1 MTPAPQKPTTLEAKI
16 RRFVGSLKPLSWI
29 GGGIVVFVLLLA
41 SIGGFGSL
49 LVMAG
54 LIGLVTALYSV
65 VSGRGSWAAL
75 PSRKVAAIALAASLV
90 LTLVGGGVQA
100 ATHPAGRLADTSA
113 ASSSAS
119 ATPTSSSSIVKATAT
134 ATPTAAAFTEESPAD
149 PASVTAASDA
159 ATVAITDTSATNG
172 LAVTL
177 LATLAVKGKA
187 PKTGYDRVGDF
198 GTAWLDVDR
207 NGCDTRNDVLGR
219 DLTSVVKSGTCTVM
233 TGTIVSPY
241 TNATI
246 GFVRGAATSALVQI
260 DHVVP
265 LANAWQTGAQ
275 QLSQAQR
282 VSLANDPLNLLA
294 VDGRSN
300 EQKSDGDTA
309 TWLPANKAYRCH
321 YVARQISVKATYGL
335 WVTQAERDAMTR
347 ILDTC
352 PSEPALTSGFTP
364 APAPAPV
371 VVAPATAAPAP
382 AAAPAPEPAPVV
394 AP

>member
-1 MTPAPQKPTTLEAKI
+1 MTPAPQQSATLGAKI
-16 RRFVGSLKPLSWI
+16 RRFVGSLSIRSRVI
-29 GGGIVVFVLLLA
+29 GSVAGM
-41 SIGGFGSL
+41 L
-49 LVMAG
+49 LVTLVAG
-54 LIGLVTALYSV
+54 G
-65 VSGRGSWAAL
+65 
-75 PSRKVAAIALAASLV
+75 VAAV
-90 LTLVGGGVQA
+90 TNPGG
-100 ATHPAGRLADTSA
+100 GRLADTSA
-113 ASSSAS
+113 ALAS
-119 ATPTSSSSIVKATAT
+119 ATPTGAATKAPTS
-134 ATPTAAAFTEESPAD
+134 ATPAPTAKAAFTDESPAD
-149 PASVTAASDA
+149 PSSVTAASDA
-159 ATVAITDTSATNG
+159 ATVAITDTTATGNT
-172 LAVTL
+172 LAVAL
-177 LATLAVKGKA
+177 LGTLAVKGKA

-207 NGCDTRNDVLGR
+207 NGCDTRNDVLSR

-241 TNATI
+241 TSATI
-246 GFVRGAATSALVQI
+246 SFVRGAATSALVQI

-309 TWLPANKAYRCH
+309 TWLPANKAFRCR

-335 WVTQAERDAMTR
+335 WVTPAERDAMTR

-352 PSEPALTSGFTP
+352 PSEPALTSGF

-371 VVAPATAAPAP
+371 VVAPAPVPAPAPAPAPVVAPVPAAPAP
-382 AAAPAPEPAPVV
+382 AAPADVYYENCTAVRAAGAAPIHPGDPGWQQKFDRDKDGVGCE
-394 AP
+394 

>member
-1 MTPAPQKPTTLEAKI
+1 MTPAPQKPATFEAKI
-16 RRFVGSLKPLSWI
+16 RRFVGSLSIRSRVI
-29 GGGIVVFVLLLA
+29 GGVAGVLLVTLVA
-41 SIGGFGSL
+41 GG
-49 LVMAG
+49 
-54 LIGLVTALYSV
+54 
-65 VSGRGSWAAL
+65 
-75 PSRKVAAIALAASLV
+75 VAAA
-90 LTLVGGGVQA
+90 TRPGGGQ
-100 ATHPAGRLADTSA
+100 LADTSA
-113 ASSSAS
+113 ASAS
-119 ATPTSSSSIVKATAT
+119 ATPASSSSVAKTTAT
-134 ATPTAAAFTEESPAD
+134 ATPAAAAFTAESPAD
-149 PASVTAASDA
+149 PTSVTAASDA
-159 ATVAITDTSATNG
+159 ATVAITDTSVTNT

-207 NGCDTRNDVLGR
+207 NGCDTRNDVLSR
-219 DLTSVVKSGTCTVM
+219 DLSSVVKSGSCKVM

-246 GFVRGAATSALVQI
+246 GFVRGASTSALVQI

-282 VSLANDPLNLLA
+282 ISLANDPLNLLA

-309 TWLPANKAYRCH
+309 TWLPANKSYRCH

-352 PSEPALTSGFTP
+352 PSEPALTSGF

-371 VVAPATAAPAP
+371 VVAPAPAAPAP
-382 AAAPAPEPAPVV
+382 AAPAPEPAPVV
-394 AP
+394 APAPAAPAPAPAAPATASYKNCDAVRAAGAAPIHPGDPGWQSKFDRDGDGIGCE

>member
-1 MTPAPQKPTTLEAKI
+1 MTPAPQKPATFEAKI
-16 RRFVGSLKPLSWI
+16 RRFVGSLSIRSRVI
-29 GGGIVVFVLLLA
+29 GGVAGVLLVTLVA
-41 SIGGFGSL
+41 GG
-49 LVMAG
+49 
-54 LIGLVTALYSV
+54 
-65 VSGRGSWAAL
+65 
-75 PSRKVAAIALAASLV
+75 VAAA
-90 LTLVGGGVQA
+90 TRPGGGQ
-100 ATHPAGRLADTSA
+100 LADTSA
-113 ASSSAS
+113 ASAS
-119 ATPTSSSSIVKATAT
+119 ATPASSSSVAKTTAT
-134 ATPTAAAFTEESPAD
+134 ATPAAAAFTAESPAD
-149 PASVTAASDA
+149 PTSVTAASDA
-159 ATVAITDTSATNG
+159 ATVAITDTSVTNT

-207 NGCDTRNDVLGR
+207 NGCDTRNDVLSR
-219 DLTSVVKSGTCTVM
+219 DLTSVVKSGSCKVM

-246 GFVRGAATSALVQI
+246 SFARGASTSALVQI

-309 TWLPANKAYRCH
+309 TWLPANKSYRCH

-352 PSEPALTSGFTP
+352 PSEPALTSGF

-371 VVAPATAAPAP
+371 AVVAPAPAAPAP
-382 AAAPAPEPAPVV
+382 AAAPAPEPAPV
-394 AP
+394 

>member
-1 MTPAPQKPTTLEAKI
+1 MTPAPQKPATLEAKI
-16 RRFVGSLKPLSWI
+16 RRFVGALSIRSRVI
-29 GGGIVVFVLLLA
+29 GGVAGVLLVA
-41 SIGGFGSL
+41 
-49 LVMAG
+49 LVA
-54 LIGLVTALYSV
+54 
-65 VSGRGSWAAL
+65 
-75 PSRKVAAIALAASLV
+75 
-90 LTLVGGGVQA
+90 GGVAA
-100 ATHPAGRLADTSA
+100 ATHPGGGQLADTSA
-113 ASSSAS
+113 ASAS
-119 ATPTSSSSIVKATAT
+119 ATPTSSSSVVKTTAT
-134 ATPTAAAFTEESPAD
+134 ATPAAAAFTAESPAD
-149 PASVTAASDA
+149 PTSVTAASEA
-159 ATVAITDTSATNG
+159 ASVAITDTSATNT

-177 LATLAVKGKA
+177 LGTLAVKGKA

-207 NGCDTRNDVLGR
+207 NGCDTRNDVLSR
-219 DLTSVVKSGTCTVM
+219 DLTGVVKSGTCKVM

-246 GFVRGAATSALVQI
+246 GFVRGASTSALVQI

-282 VSLANDPLNLLA
+282 VTLANDPLNLLA

-309 TWLPANKAYRCH
+309 TWLPANKSYRCH

-352 PSEPALTSGFTP
+352 PSEPALTSGF
-364 APAPAPV
+364 AP
-371 VVAPATAAPAP
+371 APAP
-382 AAAPAPEPAPVV
+382 AAAPAPEPAPA
-394 AP
+394 APAPAAPAPAAPAPAAPSDVYYENCTAVKAAGAAPIHPGDPGWQSKFDRDKDGVGCE

>member
-1 MTPAPQKPTTLEAKI
+1 MTPAPQKPATLEAKI
-16 RRFVGSLKPLSWI
+16 KRFVGSLSIRSRVI
-29 GGGIVVFVLLLA
+29 GAVAGVLLVTLVA
-41 SIGGFGSL
+41 GG
-49 LVMAG
+49 
-54 LIGLVTALYSV
+54 
-65 VSGRGSWAAL
+65 
-75 PSRKVAAIALAASLV
+75 VAAA
-90 LTLVGGGVQA
+90 TRPDGGL
-100 ATHPAGRLADTSA
+100 LADTSA
-113 ASSSAS
+113 ASAPAS
-119 ATPTSSSSIVKATAT
+119 ATPSSSSSIAKATAT
-134 ATPTAAAFTEESPAD
+134 ATPVAAFTEESPAD
-149 PASVTAASDA
+149 PTSVTAASDA
-159 ATVAITDTSATNG
+159 ATVAITDTSATNT

-219 DLTSVVKSGTCTVM
+219 DLTSVVKSGTCKVM
-233 TGTIVSPY
+233 SGTIVSPY

-246 GFVRGAATSALVQI
+246 SFVRGAATSALVQI

-352 PSEPALTSGFTP
+352 PTEPALTSGF

-371 VVAPATAAPAP
+371 VVAPVPAAPAP
-382 AAAPAPEPAPVV
+382 AAPAPEPAPA
-394 AP
+394 APAWLRHGSV

>member
-1 MTPAPQKPTTLEAKI
+1 MTPAPQKPATLGARI
-16 RRFVGSLKPLSWI
+16 RRFAGSLSIRSRVI
-29 GGGIVVFVLLLA
+29 GGVAGVLLVTVVA
-41 SIGGFGSL
+41 GG
-49 LVMAG
+49 
-54 LIGLVTALYSV
+54 
-65 VSGRGSWAAL
+65 
-75 PSRKVAAIALAASLV
+75 VAAA
-90 LTLVGGGVQA
+90 TRPGG
-100 ATHPAGRLADTSA
+100 GRLADTSA

-119 ATPTSSSSIVKATAT
+119 RAPTGTNAIATAS
-134 ATPTAAAFTEESPAD
+134 ANPTPSAAAAAAFTAESPAD
-149 PASVTAASDA
+149 PTSVTAASDA
-159 ATVAITDTSATNG
+159 ATVAIPDTSATNT

-207 NGCDTRNDVLGR
+207 NGCDTRNDVLQR
-219 DLTSVVKSGTCTVM
+219 DLTSVVRSGTCTVM

-241 TNATI
+241 TSATI
-246 GFVRGAATSALVQI
+246 SFVRGAATSALVQI

-309 TWLPANKAYRCH
+309 TWLPANKSYRCR

-352 PSEPALTSGFTP
+352 PIEPALTSGF
-364 APAPAPV
+364 APAPTPV
-371 VVAPATAAPAP
+371 VVAPAPAAPAPAP

-394 AP
+394 APVPAAEPATAYYKNCDAVRAAGAAPIHPGDPGWDTKFDRDKDGIGCE

>member
-1 MTPAPQKPTTLEAKI
+1 MTPAPQKPATLEAKI
-16 RRFVGSLKPLSWI
+16 RRFVGSLSIRSRVI
-29 GGGIVVFVLLLA
+29 GGVAGVLLVTLVA
-41 SIGGFGSL
+41 GG
-49 LVMAG
+49 
-54 LIGLVTALYSV
+54 
-65 VSGRGSWAAL
+65 
-75 PSRKVAAIALAASLV
+75 VAA
-90 LTLVGGGVQA
+90 
-100 ATHPAGRLADTSA
+100 ATRPDGGRLADTSA
-113 ASSSAS
+113 TSSSS
-119 ATPTSSSSIVKATAT
+119 TLTSSSSIVKATAT
-134 ATPTAAAFTEESPAD
+134 ATPAAAVFTDESPAD

-159 ATVAITDTSATNG
+159 ATVAITDTSATNAI
-172 LAVTL
+172 AVTL

-207 NGCDTRNDVLGR
+207 NGCDTRNDVLSR
-219 DLTSVVKSGTCTVM
+219 DLTSVAKSGTCTVM

-246 GFVRGAATSALVQI
+246 AFVRGAATSALVQI

-347 ILDTC
+347 VLDTC

-364 APAPAPV
+364 APAPAPAPV
-371 VVAPATAAPAP
+371 VVAPVPAAPAP
-382 AAAPAPEPAPVV
+382 APAPAAPAPAPV
-394 AP
+394 APSDVYYENCTAVKAAGAAPIRAGDPGWQSKFDRDKDGVGCE

>member
-1 MTPAPQKPTTLEAKI
+1 MTPAPQKPATPGTTI
-16 RRFVGSLKPLSWI
+16 RRFVGSLSIRSRVI
-29 GGGIVVFVLLLA
+29 GGVAGVLLVTLVA
-41 SIGGFGSL
+41 GG
-49 LVMAG
+49 
-54 LIGLVTALYSV
+54 
-65 VSGRGSWAAL
+65 
-75 PSRKVAAIALAASLV
+75 VAAA
-90 LTLVGGGVQA
+90 TRPGGG
-100 ATHPAGRLADTSA
+100 PLADTSA
-113 ASSSAS
+113 ASASAS
-119 ATPTSSSSIVKATAT
+119 ATPGPNAKATAT
-134 ATPTAAAFTEESPAD
+134 PTPTAAAFTEESPAD

-159 ATVAITDTSATNG
+159 ATVAITDTSATNT

-207 NGCDTRNDVLGR
+207 NGCDTRNDVLSR
-219 DLTSVVKSGTCTVM
+219 DLTSVVKSGTCKVM

-246 GFVRGAATSALVQI
+246 SFVRGAATSALVQI

-309 TWLPANKAYRCH
+309 TWLPANKDFRCR

-352 PSEPALTSGFTP
+352 PSEPALTSGF

-371 VVAPATAAPAP
+371 AAVVAPVPAP

-394 AP
+394 APAPAAAPAPAPAAPSDVYYENCTAVKAAGAAPIHPGDPGWQSKFDRDKDGVGCE